1 MSFQPVIPI
10 GGIAGWRF
18 LERTR
23 DSQFDTF
30 TQGAQLKRDA
40 EYFAENIGSIASAE
54 DLIKDRR
61 LLNVALGAFGLQ
73 DDINNK
79 AFIQKILEDGTVA
92 DDALANRLADD
103 RYKKLSEAFG
113 FGPSELMATG
123 DSTAMADIVDRF
135 KIQEFETAV
144 GNQNESMRIAMYA
157 GREIAE
163 IAGDDMSENAK
174 WFTLLG
180 QAPLK
185 KFFETAMG
193 LPSAVGQLD
202 LDRQLEI
209 YKDKTLSL
217 TGSSDVSQFTDP
229 EVLED
234 LTIRYLARA
243 QIEEFNA
250 SFNPA
255 ANALFLLQ
263 SANGF

>member
-1 MSFQPVIPI
+1 
-10 GGIAGWRF
+10 
-18 LERTR
+18 
-23 DSQFDTF
+23 
-30 TQGAQLKRDA
+30 
-40 EYFAENIGSIASAE
+40 
-54 DLIKDRR
+54 
-61 LLNVALGAFGLQ
+61 
-73 DDINNK
+73 
-79 AFIQKILEDGTVA
+79 
-92 DDALANRLADD
+92 
-103 RYKKLSEAFG
+103 
-113 FGPSELMATG
+113 
-123 DSTAMADIVDRF
+123 
-135 KIQEFETAV
+135 
-144 GNQNESMRIAMYA
+144 MRIAMYA

-243 QIEEFNA
+243 QIEEFTA